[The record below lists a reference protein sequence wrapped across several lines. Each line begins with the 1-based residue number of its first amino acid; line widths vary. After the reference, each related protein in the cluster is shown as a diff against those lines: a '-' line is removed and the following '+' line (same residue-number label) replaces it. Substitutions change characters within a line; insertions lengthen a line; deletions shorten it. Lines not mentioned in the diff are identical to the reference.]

1 MTKQV
6 DYYIC
11 LISPYTYMG
20 DARLNEIAE
29 KFNVDVN
36 YKPVNLGQI
45 FPETGGLPLGKRAP
59 ARQAYRM
66 QELERWRDFLGLPLN
81 TAPAHF
87 PAAEWPA
94 AGMVIAAKQQGMNCG
109 DLVNGFLSAVWAEE
123 RDISDKD
130 TMIAIAN
137 ERGFDGN
144 SLFEAAEAPSIR
156 DIWEANSSEALAAGV
171 FGAPTYVF
179 DGQLYWGQDRL
190 DFLER
195 GLAAS

>member
-20 DARLNEIAE
+20 DAGLTKIA
-29 KFNVDVN
+29 KKHNARIN

-45 FPETGGLPLGKRAP
+45 FPETGGLPLAKRAP

-66 QELERWRDFLGLPLN
+66 QELTRWRDFLGLPMNL
-81 TAPAHF
+81 TPAHF
-87 PAAEWPA
+87 PTAEWPA
-94 AGMVIAAKQQGMNCG
+94 AGMVIAAIEQNLNPG

-130 TMIAIAN
+130 TMITIAN
-137 ERGFDGN
+137 EKGFDG
-144 SLFEAAEAPSIR
+144 SALFVAAEASAIR
-156 DIWEANSSEALAAGV
+156 EAWDVNSSVAIAAGV
-171 FGAPTYVF
+171 FGAPTYVY
-179 DGQLYWGQDRL
+179 DGQIYWGQDRL

-195 GLAAS
+195 ALAAN